1 MLHNGKL
8 FWPHTFE
15 GHDYPQ
21 LDTSIQCEVLIVG
34 GGMSGAL
41 SAYTFAQA
49 GYQTVLI
56 DKGKIAAESSAANTG
71 LLQYMSDKALH
82 ECIEDFGAEAAYHF
96 YRQSYEGL
104 SRIEELCH
112 ELPDDV
118 RFIKRE
124 SVLYASKKT
133 DARFLKKEYVAL
145 RKYGF
150 PCQLLDKNELKKR
163 YDIEAAGALITY
175 EDAEINPYIFIQRLL
190 EKAVSDYDL
199 QIYANT
205 ELASWQTKKGR
216 VVCRTTGGA
225 EITANHAVYAG
236 GYADNHFVK
245 KIKKRKLVRSYAIVT
260 QPVTELWPR
269 NAMLWETARPYL
281 YMRHAQE
288 NRIVI
293 GGLDDN
299 QKRVP
304 GKWRIGRKTQKL
316 KREFARMFPHIEIE
330 IDARYGARFGE
341 TKDGLPF
348 IGEVPGKKNCY
359 MLLGYGGNGTV
370 YSAFGSKMLLDMVQG
385 RRTQMQQIFR
395 LDR

>member
-104 SRIEELCH
+104 SRIEALCH

-124 SVLYASKKT
+124 SVLHASKKK
-133 DARFLKKEYVAL
+133 DARFLKKNMSPSENMV
-145 RKYGF
+145 F
-150 PCQLLDKNELKKR
+150 P
-163 YDIEAAGALITY
+163 
-175 EDAEINPYIFIQRLL
+175 
-190 EKAVSDYDL
+190 VSC
-199 QIYANT
+199 
-205 ELASWQTKKGR
+205 W
-216 VVCRTTGGA
+216 
-225 EITANHAVYAG
+225 
-236 GYADNHFVK
+236 
-245 KIKKRKLVRSYAIVT
+245 IKT
-260 QPVTELWPR
+260 
-269 NAMLWETARPYL
+269 N
-281 YMRHAQE
+281 
-288 NRIVI
+288 
-293 GGLDDN
+293 
-299 QKRVP
+299 
-304 GKWRIGRKTQKL
+304 
-316 KREFARMFPHIEIE
+316 
-330 IDARYGARFGE
+330 
-341 TKDGLPF
+341 
-348 IGEVPGKKNCY
+348 
-359 MLLGYGGNGTV
+359 
-370 YSAFGSKMLLDMVQG
+370 
-385 RRTQMQQIFR
+385 
-395 LDR
+395 

>member
-15 GHDYPQ
+15 GNNYSR
-21 LDTSIQCEVLIVG
+21 LGTSIQCDVLIIG

-71 LLQYMSDKALH
+71 LLQYMSDKSLH

-104 SRIEELCH
+104 SHIEALCQ

-118 RFIKRE
+118 QFIKRE
-124 SVLYASKKT
+124 SVLYASKKK
-133 DARFLKKEYVAL
+133 DAKFLKKEYVAL

-150 PCQLLDKNELKKR
+150 PCQLLDRNELMSR
-163 YDIEAAGALITY
+163 YEIEAEGALITY

-190 EKAVSDYDL
+190 EKAVSEFDL
-199 QIYANT
+199 QIYTDT
-205 ELASWQTKKGR
+205 ELSSWRTKKGK
-216 VVCRTTGGA
+216 VVCRTADGF
-225 EITANHAVYAG
+225 EVTANHAIYAG

-245 KIKKRKLVRSYAIVT
+245 KIKKRKLVRSYAIFT
-260 QPVTELWPR
+260 KPVNELWPR

-281 YMRHAQE
+281 YIRHAQE
-288 NRIVI
+288 NRIVV

-299 QKRVP
+299 KKQVP
-304 GKWRIGRKTQKL
+304 GKWRINRKTRQL
-316 KREFARMFPHIEIE
+316 KREFEYIFPHIQIE

-370 YSAFGSKMLLDMVQG
+370 YSAFGSRMLLDMVRG

-395 LDR
+395 LNR